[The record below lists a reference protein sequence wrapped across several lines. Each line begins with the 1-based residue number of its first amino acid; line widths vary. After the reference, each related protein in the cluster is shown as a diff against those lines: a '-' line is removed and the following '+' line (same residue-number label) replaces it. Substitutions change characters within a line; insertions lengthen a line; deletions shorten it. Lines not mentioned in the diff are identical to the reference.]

1 MRFTNAATILK
12 AFARAAGPVDINEVG
27 PETVQTFLKGS
38 RRISST
44 WHLKH
49 YTLAGLFRFA
59 MQRGLVSTSPVPYLI
74 PKRPDYATPYIY
86 STDELRRLLDAMEA
100 LDRRHPK
107 TGRAA
112 SVSALTFRTLILLLY
127 GAGLR
132 LSEALALTVDDVDL
146 SANLLVV
153 RLTKFFVEDPDAADW
168 AKALVGA
175 GSVCRKAPGTPRSAA
190 IRERLL
196 APSTWDRHLP
206 LRGGALLQDSPQPC
220 RHRAP

>member
-1 MRFTNAATILK
+1 MNLASVVEDYVTLKRSTGLRFTNAATILK
-12 AFARAAGPVDINEVG
+12 AFARAAGPVDVNEVG
-27 PETVQTFLKGS
+27 QDTVQTFLNGS
-38 RRISST
+38 RQISST

-59 MQRGLVSTSPVPYLI
+59 MERGLVSTSPVPYLV

-107 TGRAA
+107 TGRTA

-132 LSEALALTVDDVDL
+132 LSEAVTFHAQ
-146 SANLLVV
+146 
-153 RLTKFFVEDPDAADW
+153 W
-168 AKALVGA
+168 
-175 GSVCRKAPGTPRSAA
+175 PRSGVLVPPPVA
-190 IRERLL
+190 RQD
-196 APSTWDRHLP
+196 DRQ
-206 LRGGALLQDSPQPC
+206 RGKTTG
-220 RHRAP
+220 RA